1 MSHQII
7 VSRHTT
13 FLSPHRG
20 VEGRRESALQARSLP
35 ASDGFSQWHCIV
47 NSIRST
53 IVSPIWGFCR
63 DLFRVQTPRSGHKD
77 HSSKKRH
84 SDPPAF
90 QRSDIRIPKRTSSTN
105 LMAECSGSTISL
117 TDPGYEPDNDVEMQ
131 RQRRLS
137 DPHYDTVHEK
147 YRIFRDSPPPDMLEN
162 ESALTGHPENNRPF
176 YSKREIALYKAT
188 LLRCSTCKTVIPVGY
203 EVLCEQNERFCTD
216 RCLKRWRFK
225 MISQAYRK

>member
-7 VSRHTT
+7 VSKHT
-13 FLSPHRG
+13 
-20 VEGRRESALQARSLP
+20 LQARSLP
-35 ASDGFSQWHCIV
+35 IPEGFSHWHCIV
-47 NSIRST
+47 NSIRTT
-53 IVSPIWGFCR
+53 IINPIWGFCR
-63 DLFRVQTPRSGHKD
+63 DLFRVQSPRSDHKD
-77 HSSKKRH
+77 AQSVKKRH

-105 LMAECSGSTISL
+105 LMSECNGSTISL
-117 TDPGYEPDNDVEMQ
+117 MDPGYEPDNDVEMQ

-137 DPHYDTVHEK
+137 DPNYDTVHEK

-188 LLRCSTCKTVIPVGY
+188 LLRCSTCKTVIPVGC

-225 MISQAYRK
+225 TISQAYRK